1 MLLIKQ
7 IMEKVLIMSENNN
20 KKEDGRVRY
29 TKMRIRSAFY
39 ELIQEMEPEKITVT
53 AICKKAEIN
62 RATFY
67 KHYLDVPDLTDKL
80 QEETIEQFAAK
91 LNNAMKDSPETFII
105 DVLQFMKSNM
115 QDKTLAGVINM
126 HTAAKFTSKITS
138 MIYHYFSVYMK
149 SQIKNVPE
157 EDQDIIFSYI
167 AAGCAGIIDYW
178 VKTGY
183 KMDVTL
189 VADKMTHI
197 SAATINNIK

>member
-1 MLLIKQ
+1 
-7 IMEKVLIMSENNN
+7 MEKVLNMSENIN

-39 ELIQEMEPEKITVT
+39 ELIQEMEPDKITVT

-80 QEETIEQFAAK
+80 QEETIEQFASK
-91 LNNAMKDSPETFII
+91 LNNAIKDNPETFII
-105 DVLQFMKSNM
+105 DILQFMKNNL
-115 QDKTLAGVINM
+115 QDKTLAGIINM
-126 HTAAKFTSKITS
+126 HTAAKFTSKMTS
-138 MIYHYFSVYMK
+138 MIYHNFSVYMK

-157 EDQDIIFSYI
+157 DEQDIIFSYI

-178 VKTGY
+178 VKTDY

-189 VADKMTHI
+189 VADKMKRL
-197 SAATINNIK
+197 SAVTIENIKEQRVTR

>member
-1 MLLIKQ
+1 
-7 IMEKVLIMSENNN
+7 MSESIN

-39 ELIQEMEPEKITVT
+39 ELIQEMEPDKITVT
-53 AICKKAEIN
+53 AVCKKAEIN

-80 QEETIEQFAAK
+80 QEETIEQFASK
-91 LNNAMKDSPETFII
+91 LNNAIKNNPETFII
-105 DVLQFMKSNM
+105 DILQFMKNNL

-126 HTAAKFTSKITS
+126 HTAATFTSKMTA
-138 MIYHYFSVYMK
+138 MIYHNFSVYMK

-157 EDQDIIFSYI
+157 DEQDIIFSYI

-178 VKTGY
+178 VKTDY
-183 KMDVTL
+183 IMDVTL
-189 VADKMTHI
+189 VADKMKRL
-197 SAATINNIK
+197 SAVTIENIK

>member
-1 MLLIKQ
+1 
-7 IMEKVLIMSENNN
+7 MEKVLNMSESIN

-39 ELIQEMEPEKITVT
+39 ELIQEMEPDKITVT

-80 QEETIEQFAAK
+80 QEETIEQIASK
-91 LNNAMKDSPETFII
+91 LNNAIKDNPETFII
-105 DVLQFMKSNM
+105 DILQFMKNNL
-115 QDKTLAGVINM
+115 QDKTPAGVINM
-126 HTAAKFTSKITS
+126 HTAAKFTSKMTS
-138 MIYHYFSVYMK
+138 MIYHNFSVYMK

-157 EDQDIIFSYI
+157 DEQDIIFSYI

-178 VKTGY
+178 VKTDY

-189 VADKMTHI
+189 VADKMKRL
-197 SAATINNIK
+197 SAVTIENIK

>member
-1 MLLIKQ
+1 
-7 IMEKVLIMSENNN
+7 MSENIN

-39 ELIQEMEPEKITVT
+39 ELIQEMEPDKITVT

-80 QEETIEQFAAK
+80 QEETIEQFASK
-91 LNNAMKDSPETFII
+91 LNNAIKDNPETFII
-105 DVLQFMKSNM
+105 DILQFMKNNL
-115 QDKTLAGVINM
+115 QDKTLAGIINM
-126 HTAAKFTSKITS
+126 HTAAKFTSKMTS
-138 MIYHYFSVYMK
+138 MIYHNFSVYMK

-157 EDQDIIFSYI
+157 DEQDIIFSYI

-178 VKTGY
+178 VKTDY

-189 VADKMTHI
+189 VADKMKRL
-197 SAATINNIK
+197 SAVTIENIKEQRVTR